1 MPTSQAAEIWIIEDE
16 ITSGTTVKNLISQIQ
31 DYLSAP
37 IFRIFSFADSR
48 SPAQKENFFKQ
59 FRNTGRIYLF
69 HALASATELCA
80 SASEFCQPQ
89 GNLADYPAQLVQQ
102 IADQLQKTHLLE
114 EPSGEHLFVIGE
126 AVSTAV
132 LLVAAGV
139 FSSFQ
144 HITLSPWS
152 IDCINI
158 TSRIQFANYYLYNYQ
173 DISSSV
179 HLIHNPDDHAVGA
192 QVKQHFE
199 ELKIPVELFL

>member
-1 MPTSQAAEIWIIEDE
+1 M
-16 ITSGTTVKNLISQIQ
+16 
-31 DYLSAP
+31 
-37 IFRIFSFADSR
+37 
-48 SPAQKENFFKQ
+48 
-59 FRNTGRIYLF
+59 YLF
-69 HALASATELCA
+69 HALASATELCS
-80 SASEFCQPQ
+80 SASKLYQTPCNIEK
-89 GNLADYPAQLVQQ
+89 YPVQLVEQ

-114 EPSGEHLFVIGE
+114 EPYGEHLFVIGE

-139 FSSFQ
+139 FGSFQ

-158 TSRIQFANYYLYNYQ
+158 NSRIQFANYYLYNYQ
-173 DISSSV
+173 DIPNSV